1 MRTAFVWNYST
12 ARRVVTHV
20 YGEADTS
27 GVRLDCGEIRRH
39 GAVSALIY
47 QECPFGLWRN
57 LAKVDAFFVV
67 SKRSDGQGFD
77 RSGKFFRTICSGS
90 KSDARW
96 AGGAA
101 YESRGGNFGN
111 GALAGRQEW

>member
-1 MRTAFVWNYST
+1 MAEPR
-12 ARRVVTHV
+12 
-20 YGEADTS
+20 E
-27 GVRLDCGEIRRH
+27 
-39 GAVSALIY
+39 
-47 QECPFGLWRN
+47 
-57 LAKVDAFFVV
+57 VDAFFVV

-90 KSDARW
+90 KSDARG

-111 GALAGRQEW
+111 GGTRGLARMYGSAASGKVTLP